1 MQRQLEQIIVAAT
14 LAFLIGCIL
23 GAVIHSIRMKVTKAE
38 HVLAFGPYLCAGLT
52 IAMLF
57 GTNIINWY
65 ISMF

>member
-1 MQRQLEQIIVAAT
+1 
-14 LAFLIGCIL
+14 
-23 GAVIHSIRMKVTKAE
+23 MKVTKAE

-65 ISMF
+65 LSFMGF